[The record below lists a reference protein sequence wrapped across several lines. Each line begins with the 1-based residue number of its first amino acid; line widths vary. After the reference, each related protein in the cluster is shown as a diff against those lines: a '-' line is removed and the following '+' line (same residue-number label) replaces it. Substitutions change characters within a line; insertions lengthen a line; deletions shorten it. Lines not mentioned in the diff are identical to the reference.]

1 MRTGVVLGI
10 LGALAGVTA
19 SAYAFLIYMINGL
32 NGTGNPYASRVGY
45 CIAAFILAI
54 IAGVGA
60 ALLPRQPVLGSIL
73 LVAGSIL
80 GFISINLMYTNTWYA
95 LAIPL
100 CILAAILALG
110 SLPIAAAAPMQWAL
124 LAILAAAVVASYF
137 FGGWLPALIFAAL
150 LILAAAV
157 QFLHPSW
164 IP

>member
-19 SAYAFLIYMINGL
+19 SAYAFIIYMVNGL
-32 NGTGNPYASRVGY
+32 NGMGNPYASRVGY

-54 IAGVGA
+54 VAGVGA
-60 ALLPRQPVLGSIL
+60 ALLPRQPLLGSIL

-80 GFISINLMYTNTWYA
+80 GFISLNLMYTNTWYA
-95 LAIPL
+95 LAVPL
-100 CILAAILALG
+100 CLLAAIFALG
-110 SLPIAAAAPMQWAL
+110 SLPSATAAPMQWTL
-124 LAILAAAVVASYF
+124 LAILAVATIAGYV

-157 QFLHPSW
+157 QFLHPAW

>member
-10 LGALAGVTA
+10 LGALVGVTA
-19 SAYAFLIYMINGL
+19 AGYAFIIYMVNGL

-54 IAGVGA
+54 VAGVGA
-60 ALLPRQPVLGSIL
+60 ALLPRQTMLGSIL

-80 GFISINLMYTNTWYA
+80 GFISLNLMYVNTWYA

-100 CILAAILALG
+100 CLLAAILALG

-124 LAILAAAVVASYF
+124 LAILVVAIIAGYF
-137 FGGWLPALIFAAL
+137 FAGWLPALIFVTL
-150 LILAAAV
+150 LILAAAI
-157 QFLHPSW
+157 QFFHPSW

>member
-1 MRTGVVLGI
+1 MRRRVTVGL
-10 LGALAGVTA
+10 LGALIGVTA
-19 SAYAFLIYMINGL
+19 SAYAFVRYVVSGPNGL
-32 NGTGNPYASRVGY
+32 SNPYTGGADHYV
-45 CIAAFILAI
+45 AAFILAI

-60 ALLPRQPVLGSIL
+60 ALLPRQTVLGSIL

>member
-19 SAYAFLIYMINGL
+19 SAYAFLIYMVTGL

-80 GFISINLMYTNTWYA
+80 GFISINLMYINTWYA

-110 SLPIAAAAPMQWAL
+110 SLPAAPMQWAL
-124 LAILAAAVVASYF
+124 LAILAVAAVASYF
-137 FGGWLPALIFAAL
+137 FGGWLSALIFVAL

>member
-1 MRTGVVLGI
+1 GVVLGI

-60 ALLPRQPVLGSIL
+60 ALLPRQTVLGSIL

-80 GFISINLMYTNTWYA
+80 GFVSINLMYTNTWYA